1 MARQIRIEYP
11 GAIYHITWQRTAG
24 DIRHKSRSIS
34 LTRHKIK
41 ITTISDRD
49 VMRQRKKDVSTF
61 IPMGDRV
68 TTFAYD
74 DPISKGNMEWGH
86 VFLCSIYRLRIKR
99 LYG

>member
-41 ITTISDRD
+41 TTTVSDSD
-49 VMRQRKKDVSTF
+49 VIRQRKTCPHSPYGVYTQWFNNTRKEKRYGHLLQGRFKGILVDKD
-61 IPMGDRV
+61 G
-68 TTFAYD
+68 Y
-74 DPISKGNMEWGH
+74 
-86 VFLCSIYRLRIKR
+86 
-99 LYG
+99 